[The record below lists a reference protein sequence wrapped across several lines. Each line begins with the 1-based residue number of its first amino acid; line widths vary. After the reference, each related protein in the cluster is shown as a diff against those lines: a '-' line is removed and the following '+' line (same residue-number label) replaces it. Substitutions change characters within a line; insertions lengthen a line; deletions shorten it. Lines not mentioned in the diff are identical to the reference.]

1 MGNSNLIRRLKKRG
15 LQLSE
20 ILVLLNYGEAILDKN
35 YNFKNIKTVLNK
47 KIRMF
52 HNCVNPINVR
62 SFTWIDVIRKF
73 GLHPKC
79 YLTGVEI
86 NYEDSRSYNFDH
98 IIPRSKGGGYGFD
111 NMGLCLQK
119 ANFAKSDLML
129 PEFLKLC
136 EMILLNRGYRLELNS
151 KAC

>member
-1 MGNSNLIRRLKKRG
+1 MGNSNLIRKLKQRG

-20 ILVLLNYGEAILDKN
+20 ILFLVDYGETILNKN
-35 YNFKNIKTVLNK
+35 YDLKNIKAVLNK
-47 KIRMF
+47 KIRQF
-52 HNCVNPINVR
+52 HNCVNQINVK

-79 YLTGVEI
+79 YLTGIEI

-98 IIPRSKGGGYGFD
+98 IIPRSKGGGYGLE

-129 PEFLKLC
+129 PEFIELC
-136 EMILLNRGYRLELNS
+136 ESILVNRGYRLDRPV
-151 KAC
+151 KTK